1 MKFVC
6 VFLSRQLWNMHNSTT
21 VNKNLHRV
29 STLTLN
35 LFSFSTTRSWFS
47 FMMSWIFYFVMFIYE
62 RLKSVKSSLW
72 LGFFV
77 LFLCFSLWCF
87 FFFFF
92 FWELWRTGNTFLLQE
107 QEGATGPSQKF
118 HSGFHSHHWL
128 INVVNNLRLRTE
140 CCHWIYLPFLMVYH
154 RGLF

>member
-47 FMMSWIFYFVMFIYE
+47 FMMFWHWIFYFVDIINIT
-62 RLKSVKSSLW
+62 LW
-72 LGFFV
+72 LRLFLKWVKLCCDVYIWEIKIRQIKPLDG
-77 LFLCFSLWCF
+77 FLCFSTL

-92 FWELWRTGNTFLLQE
+92 FWELWRTGKTFLLQE
-107 QEGATGPSQKF
+107 HEGATEPLERGSLLKCS
-118 HSGFHSHHWL
+118 HSKVSF
-128 INVVNNLRLRTE
+128 
-140 CCHWIYLPFLMVYH
+140 
-154 RGLF
+154 